1 MSKKKEEDIDED
13 FIIASMN
20 MTGPTGQNKVASLA
34 KPPIERDTEADEEQE
49 NEKEIESVSKPPLS
63 KADKE
68 PKRKK
73 SKNDY
78 ESLFIKPADITGR
91 QEKTVYLRGEY
102 YERIMKILPLYKNTK
117 LSVFS
122 YVDAVMEHHFDIYE
136 QEIREIYNS
145 KNKGPY

>member
-20 MTGPTGQNKVASLA
+20 MTGPSGLNKVASPV
-34 KPPIERDTEADEEQE
+34 KPPVENKIEVDEEV
-49 NEKEIESVSKPPLS
+49 EKEIEPAPEPPVSKV
-63 KADKE
+63 DRD

-73 SKNDY
+73 GKGDY

-102 YERIMKILPLYKNTK
+102 YERIMKILPLYRNSK

-122 YVDAVMEHHFDIYE
+122 YVDAVMEHHFEVYE